1 MRNISVFRYN
11 LEPFDSIAIPDDI
24 VEQLRPIFL
33 DPAVSGRR
41 LTRKSKSDHIPVKRS
56 VAL

>member
-1 MRNISVFRYN
+1 MRNIPVFRYN

-24 VEQLRPIFL
+24 VEQLRPILL
-33 DPAVSGRR
+33 DPAVSARSSM
-41 LTRKSKSDHIPVKRS
+41 RKSKSDHIPVKWS